1 MDLEAWTQA
10 AVDSRARRN
19 PAWATSVGIRGHDHL
34 LRGASA
40 QSREEEGAEVG
51 RLLDA
56 ARASPASPARDALV
70 AALDLERF
78 ELREARTWA
87 RNPDLAA
94 EYLDHVLALLLALHL
109 EAEEKVAALHAR
121 LAAAPRFFHE
131 GWPRYDAREVPKLW
145 VEGALLSVEAAPA
158 FVDAVRAFLAE
169 NAPAATRAFAP
180 AMDALSAALA
190 AHADWLRALLP
201 RASGDHALG
210 EARFRTLLALRHI
223 AESPDELAQM
233 GEALAARFRDEMAR
247 AAADMGAPSVEEAWG
262 RMRADHPASF
272 DEALRETR
280 ASIEEAR
287 AFVLARGLATP
298 TDVPLEVI
306 ETPSFLRHLVPFAA
320 YQGPP
325 RFASPRK
332 GMYMLTRKEDLSA
345 FPRADV
351 RNTTVHEAWPGH
363 HLQMS
368 VAAERAPL
376 AAWLV
381 DAVDHAE
388 GWALYGE
395 ELMGEEG
402 YTSAPVERLVRA
414 RDALWRAVRISLD
427 VGLHVGTIS
436 PAEAADRLVRET
448 GMSREEADAEA
459 LRYTLAPA
467 YNLSY
472 MYGRRKLEAARER
485 WLRAG
490 GSLRGFHDAVL
501 AAGPLPMALLDRVLA
516 APDIRQT

>member
-1 MDLEAWTQA
+1 MDVDALTR
-10 AVDSRARRN
+10 AVIDSRARRN
-19 PAWATSVGIRGHDHL
+19 PAWATSVGIRGRDHL
-34 LRGASA
+34 LRDASA
-40 QSREEEGAEVG
+40 RSYEEEAEEVG

-56 ARASPASPARDALV
+56 ARSLPASLARDALV
-70 AALDLERF
+70 AALALERF
-78 ELREARTWA
+78 DLSEARTWA
-87 RNPDLAA
+87 RNPDLAT
-94 EYLDHVLALLLALHL
+94 ECLDHVLAVLLAPHL
-109 EAEEKVAALHAR
+109 APAEKVDALRGR
-121 LAAAPRFFHE
+121 LAAAPRYFHD
-131 GWPRYDAREVPKLW
+131 GWARYDARDVPKLW
-145 VEGALLSVEAAPA
+145 VEGALLSVDAAPA
-158 FVDAVRAFLAE
+158 FVDAVRAFLDE
-169 NAPAATRAFAP
+169 NAAADAMAP
-180 AMDALSAALA
+180 ALDALSTTLA
-190 AHADWLRALLP
+190 AHGAWLRALHPLAAGEP
-201 RASGDHALG
+201 ALG
-210 EARFRTLLALRHI
+210 EARFRALLALRHVPE
-223 AESPDELAQM
+223 APDELARM
-233 GEALAARFRDEMAR
+233 GESLAARFRDEMAR
-247 AAADMGAPSVEEAWG
+247 AAADMGASSVEEAWA

-272 DEALRETR
+272 EDALQETR

-332 GMYMLTRKEDLSA
+332 GTYMVTRKEDLAA

-381 DAVDHAE
+381 DAVDLAE
-388 GWALYGE
+388 GWALYCE
-395 ELMGEEG
+395 AMMGEEG
-402 YTSAPVERLVRA
+402 YTSAPAERLVRA
-414 RDALWRAVRISLD
+414 RDALWRALRISLD

-436 PAEAADRLVRET
+436 PAQARDRLVRET
-448 GMSREEADAEA
+448 GMSQEEAEAEA

-472 MYGRRKLEAARER
+472 MYGRLRIEAARER
-485 WLRAG
+485 WLRGG

-501 AAGPLPMALLDRVLA
+501 AAGPLPMALLDRALA
-516 APDIRQT
+516 SPDIRQT